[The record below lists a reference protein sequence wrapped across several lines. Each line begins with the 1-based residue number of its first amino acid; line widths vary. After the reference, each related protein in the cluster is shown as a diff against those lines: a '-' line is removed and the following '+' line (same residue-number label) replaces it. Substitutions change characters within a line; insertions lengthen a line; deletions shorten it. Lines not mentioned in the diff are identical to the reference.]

1 MIRRPPRSTRT
12 STLFPYTTL
21 FRLRPA
27 TADRQHL
34 ERRGAGLEFALEPR
48 LLRGA
53 EHGLVRIVGLYDRVA
68 VVAAIEDEEVDSAV
82 VLAEIDAGIVGFA
95 VRRIGPEAA
104 EHAQR
109 LRLVGAAAVRIVVA
123 EVVVVPGRQLR
134 HRAQQRFEPL
144 DRAPARSEDRK

>member
-1 MIRRPPRSTRT
+1 MRISDWSSDVCSSDLADEVEQLGALGEVHAPGIAALLVLRA
-12 STLFPYTTL
+12 
-21 FRLRPA
+21 RPA

-82 VLAEIDAGIVGFA
+82 EI
-95 VRRIGPEAA
+95 
-104 EHAQR
+104 
-109 LRLVGAAAVRIVVA
+109 
-123 EVVVVPGRQLR
+123 GRASCR
-134 HRAQQRFEPL
+134 ERV
-144 DRAPARSEDRK
+144 